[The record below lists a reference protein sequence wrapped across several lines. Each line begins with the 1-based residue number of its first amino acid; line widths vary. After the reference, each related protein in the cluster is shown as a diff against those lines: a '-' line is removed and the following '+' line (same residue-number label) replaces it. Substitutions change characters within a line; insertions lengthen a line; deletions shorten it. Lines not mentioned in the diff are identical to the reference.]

1 MQIRCARFPMAGLG
15 PRGSVSGLRRRFGS
29 GAGYQVPA
37 FKKRAHGVCILLFI
51 REGSTASLSNCLMA

>member
-1 MQIRCARFPMAGLG
+1 MHDADPVCAFSGGRA
-15 PRGSVSGLRRRFGS
+15 RGSVSGLRRRFGS
-29 GAGYQVPA
+29 GAGHQVPA

>member
-1 MQIRCARFPMAGLG
+1 MQDTVCAYSGGRLA
-15 PRGSVSGLRRRFGS
+15 RGSVFGPRRRFGS